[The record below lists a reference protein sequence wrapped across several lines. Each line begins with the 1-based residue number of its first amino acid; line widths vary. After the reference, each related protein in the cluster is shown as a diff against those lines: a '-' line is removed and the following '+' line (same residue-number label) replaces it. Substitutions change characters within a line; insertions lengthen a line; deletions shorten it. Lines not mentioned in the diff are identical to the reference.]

1 MKKFIVL
8 FTLPAIL
15 WLSACSELEQ
25 VVNDTLNSTS
35 STSKPL
41 TNEEVIKGL
50 KEALTIGTQN
60 ATKIVSQLDGFNKNP
75 KIRIPFPPEAEKVKQ
90 KVIDLGM
97 QEQVDKFE
105 LTLNRAAEE
114 AAKEAAPIF
123 IEAVK
128 GMSIADG
135 FAILKGN
142 DNAATEYLREKTS
155 ARLKQKFKPVIK
167 NAIEKVEVTKYWNP
181 IITTYNKIPFVEKM
195 NPDLE
200 EYVTQKAMDGLFL
213 MLAEEEAKI
222 RKDPMARVT
231 DLLKRV
237 FGYQG

>member
-1 MKKFIVL
+1 MKKISVL
-8 FTLPAIL
+8 FIFPAMVYL
-15 WLSACSELEQ
+15 TACTELEQ
-25 VVNDTLNSTS
+25 VVNDTINSTS

-123 IEAVK
+123 IGAVK

-155 ARLKQKFKPVIK
+155 AQLKQKFKPVIK
-167 NAIEKVEVTKYWNP
+167 NAIEKVEVTKYWKP

>member
-1 MKKFIVL
+1 MKKISVL
-8 FTLPAIL
+8 FIFPAMVYL
-15 WLSACSELEQ
+15 TACTELEQ
-25 VVNDTLNSTS
+25 VVNDTINSTS

-155 ARLKQKFKPVIK
+155 AQLKQKFKPVIK